1 MATPKHLPGDVV
13 STDSIMLEATA
24 MHHHHRRGDSVNNSS
39 LPTPVVVSGGASGTV
54 SEIIPELHSSAS
66 VFGWN
71 PHLVDAAGG
80 GPSGCGVGAEWHHDF
95 TNGGSGQNP
104 SVQALTS
111 SWNNSS
117 ASSDYHPSSGY
128 QHHQDQHHH
137 HLHHGGASIAEL
149 QFQTAGGG
157 GSEIPSTNNLC
168 SSTTPTGFSMSYHQ
182 NASGI
187 CSPNCVQI

>member
-54 SEIIPELHSSAS
+54 SEIIPELQSSAS

-71 PHLVDAAGG
+71 PHHLVDPAGG
-80 GPSGCGVGAEWHHDF
+80 GPSGGVGAEWHHDF

-117 ASSDYHPSSGY
+117 VSSDYHPSSGY

-157 GSEIPSTNNLC
+157 GGSEIPSTNNLC

-187 CSPNCVQI
+187 